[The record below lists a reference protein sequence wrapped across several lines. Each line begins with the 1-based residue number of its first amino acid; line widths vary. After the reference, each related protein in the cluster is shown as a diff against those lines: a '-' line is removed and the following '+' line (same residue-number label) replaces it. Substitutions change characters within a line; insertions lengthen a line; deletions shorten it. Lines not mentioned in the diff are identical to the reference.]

1 MKALIPQERIEKYIY
16 LIRGYKVML
25 DSDLANLY
33 DVETKALNRAV
44 KRNAERFPNDFCFQ
58 LSPDEY
64 NTLRCHFGTLEE
76 AGRGKHRKYLPYLFT
91 EQGVAMLSS
100 VLKSKKAA
108 LVNVQIIRT
117 FVRLREMLVSNKEL
131 SRKLATLEKKHDQQ
145 FKVVFD
151 AIRQLME
158 PPKTKKRQIGFVRN
172 SALQKKNDV

>member
-58 LSPDEY
+58 LSSDEY

-76 AGRGKHRKYLPYLFT
+76 AGPGKHRKYLPYLFT